1 MDCRGTVRSHVWLYM
16 PSEATR
22 RRDPRQIGFL
32 LCAVVTLALLGTTG
46 VLASAEVG
54 PDRATAEPIDQD
66 DPRVTITSPDDG
78 ATFAH
83 ADIVRIDLAFEDTDT
98 AVLTLENVT
107 NAGPDPVTFHVTVED
122 ANGSGTATVY
132 FNPFQ
137 AFDGPVTD
145 CDPDVQFA
153 DCDDVVVPD
162 NHRNHGFFTHPED
175 DGSALIGTDRPPAVR
190 YAPRTTER
198 AGGSAGEH
206 VLPANVNYELSV
218 SAGTRVDQ
226 QHTQSP
232 DDGKQFRL
240 RGIGDCGLDVLAAS
254 SVGPEGIDPSDLDS
268 YGDVESLLESEAV
281 VPPRDG
287 RYVEIDEYVV
297 IDLRASG
304 LEGIFHEATRQGNH
318 RSEAALLERDVFPTR
333 AFETAAQRATGGSS
347 AFRMVF
353 ETSSTSSLRPG
364 SGVSIEHV
372 VAGTDDRGHYDRY
385 AVVLRFDAGP
395 RGDDAR
401 LSPGTE
407 VSGELTVST
416 LGFNYDPAVIRDGS
430 DRPKPALL
438 CQADTDEWTFFRA
451 DESAPIS
458 AGFISPST
466 PMGADEN
473 ITFNGLRSDGIV
485 GTYEWEFGDGATATG
500 RSVEHAYDEP
510 GMYTV
515 ELTVSGPAGND
526 TATETVIVVEDAD
539 DPLPVANV
547 SVDEPQ
553 AGPEV
558 GTELAFEA
566 ATDAPAELIEGY
578 RWEFDDGTTAVGPTA
593 SHSYDEPGEYVVNV
607 TVIGVAG
614 ENTTRRTVV
623 VEEASPP
630 SVSIDGK
637 AEDGQIALRANS
649 SGGAIDRYGW
659 DLGDG
664 TSLNGDTVT
673 HTYDEPGEYSVELL
687 VTGPGGTDTATVTVR
702 AEEGAEAAD
711 GDGADLRVTIPEGAS
726 GGTDADDGLGHGF
739 GIVAAIAALAG
750 AATLFLRRR

>member
-1 MDCRGTVRSHVWLYM
+1 M
-16 PSEATR
+16 PSEASR
-22 RRDPRQIGFL
+22 RRDPRQIGFI

-175 DGSALIGTDRPPAVR
+175 DGSALVGTDRPAAVR
-190 YAPRTTER
+190 YAPETTER
-198 AGGSAGEH
+198 GGGSAGEY
-206 VLPANVNYELSV
+206 VLPANVSYELSV
-218 SAGTRVDQ
+218 SAGAELDRQ
-226 QHTQSP
+226 RRQFP
-232 DDGKQFRL
+232 DDVSELRL
-240 RGIGDCGLDVLAAS
+240 RGAAECTVTALAAPRR
-254 SVGPEGIDPSDLDS
+254 GQNAIDPGELDAFA
-268 YGDVESLLESEAV
+268 DVQALLEQEV
-281 VPPRDG
+281 VTDFGTDPI
-287 RYVEIDEYVV
+287 VSSDEYVV
-297 IDLRASG
+297 LDFRARG
-304 LEGIFHEATRQGNH
+304 VDGVFHEIARRNGPAY
-318 RSEAALLERDVFPTR
+318 EASFLDGRAVITDAFVDAVASQERGMRTVTMPISVGYPHSTDLDP
-333 AFETAAQRATGGSS
+333 AETIERVVSHID
-347 AFRMVF
+347 
-353 ETSSTSSLRPG
+353 G
-364 SGVSIEHV
+364 SGHRNRFVIFLRIDGTTVAGSEERLRSGSELETDVSIFRSTLYENRF
-372 VAGTDDRGHYDRY
+372 VAPILDPDDGDREERP
-385 AVVLRFDAGP
+385 VP
-395 RGDDAR
+395 
-401 LSPGTE
+401 LSCGTE
-407 VSGELTVST
+407 EVQWT
-416 LGFNYDPAVIRDGS
+416 FYDPN
-430 DRPKPALL
+430 
-438 CQADTDEWTFFRA
+438 
-451 DESAPIS
+451 ESSIS
-458 AGFISPST
+458 AGFTSPASAQEV
-466 PMGADEN
+466 GEDV
-473 ITFNGLRSDGIV
+473 TFNGLRSDGIIES
-485 GTYEWEFGDGATATG
+485 YEWTFGDGASAENK
-500 RSVEHAYDEP
+500 SVEHAYDEP
-510 GMYTV
+510 GVYTV
-515 ELTVSGPAGND
+515 ELTVSGPAGNA
-526 TATETVIVVEDAD
+526 TASETVIVVEDAD
-539 DPLPVANV
+539 DPLPAANV

-637 AEDGQIALRANS
+637 AEDGQITLRANS

-726 GGTDADDGLGHGF
+726 GGTDADDGLGPGF